1 MAKDYNKLLYGKV
14 AQEHDDFIDELKTK
28 PPEQIIEASYEKV
41 IKDDLLSIFEYT
53 NFPQTEVRL
62 CISSISRLTRSIRSG
77 FTTIYPIWI
86 CSEIR

>member
-41 IKDDLLSIFEYT
+41 IKDDLRAFPRKCGL
-53 NFPQTEVRL
+53 NFL
-62 CISSISRLTRSIRSG
+62 RSAG
-77 FTTIYPIWI
+77 
-86 CSEIR
+86 